1 MTWWWWQDQL
11 MGYTNIRNAVYKM
24 QMQHHQ
30 IITSIISGSAER
42 ANANIKCKRV
52 FLSKFM
58 SKMKVST
65 RRLLAHYVNLYRKC
79 NNNNNGV
86 DDDEEP
92 AKMRDIF
99 KGYEEKCTEL
109 CADILKP
116 SLELADLAD
125 SPQRS
130 QMREMAHSLIELMC
144 VFVSKS
150 AVLAVN
156 YHISAHIRPEIA
168 LNRQKFKDIESLN
181 HQQLVIKKNCGG
193 GHSSSSIFLK
203 MYEEVMSLSRNIHQ
217 LSLPRIERQ
226 KKIAIAKRVAI
237 LEALY
242 YSTTFG
248 DGEVEWHFRMDYF
261 NFQTLWCEFK
271 TLSGLFGVCSCL
283 PSLMM
288 SEEANG
294 KTIMDH
300 HGDISQIFPKLV
312 DVAPMFKFLFCERVG
327 FGNHYSKIS
336 LVFRV
341 ALTELARNIM
351 FLGHCDSIDAY
362 IRKTTTAASKYFSAM
377 LERGHMLVP
386 RLKRWI
392 MAVHRIAMVN
402 LEIHLAL
409 YAVQVDMLYV

>member
-1 MTWWWWQDQL
+1 MTLGEQDQL

-24 QMQHHQ
+24 HMQHHQ
-30 IITSIISGSAER
+30 IITSISGVSER

-65 RRLLAHYVNLYRKC
+65 RRMLAHYVNLYRKC
-79 NNNNNGV
+79 NNNNGV
-86 DDDEEP
+86 DDEEP
-92 AKMRDIF
+92 GKMRDIF

-116 SLELADLAD
+116 SLEPSDLAD

-130 QMREMAHSLIELMC
+130 QMRELAHSLIELMC

-156 YHISAHIRPEIA
+156 YHISAHIRPQIA
-168 LNRQKFKDIESLN
+168 LNRKTFTDIESLN

-193 GHSSSSIFLK
+193 HHQSSSIFLK
-203 MYEEVMSLSRNIHQ
+203 MYEEVMTLSRNIHQ
-217 LSLPRIERQ
+217 FSLPRIERQ

-288 SEEANG
+288 SEEANA
-294 KTIMDH
+294 KTIMDWG

-362 IRKTTTAASKYFSAM
+362 IIRNTTASKYFSAM

-402 LEIHLAL
+402 LEIHLTL

>member
-1 MTWWWWQDQL
+1 

-30 IITSIISGSAER
+30 MVMSISNVSER
-42 ANANIKCKRV
+42 DKINIKCKRV

-58 SKMKVST
+58 CKMKVCT
-65 RRLLAHYVNLYRKC
+65 RRLLAHYINLYRKC
-79 NNNNNGV
+79 NGV

-92 AKMRDIF
+92 LKMRDIF

-109 CADILKP
+109 LADIVKP
-116 SLELADLAD
+116 SLEPSDLVD
-125 SPQRS
+125 SPLRS
-130 QMREMAHSLIELMC
+130 RMCEMAHSLIELMC

-168 LNRQKFKDIESLN
+168 LKRQTFMDIESLN
-181 HQQLVIKKNCGG
+181 HQQIIIKKNG
-193 GHSSSSIFLK
+193 SSMNPNSRMFEK
-203 MYEEVMSLSRNIHQ
+203 MYEEVMNISRKFHQ
-217 LSLPRIERQ
+217 FSLPRIEKR
-226 KKIAIAKRVAI
+226 KKIEIAKRVAI

-242 YSTTFG
+242 YSTSFG

-261 NFQTLWCEFK
+261 NFQTLRYELK

-283 PSLMM
+283 PSQLTISEADAKTMM
-288 SEEANG
+288 DWRHS
-294 KTIMDH
+294 
-300 HGDISQIFPKLV
+300 DISQIFPKLV

-341 ALTELARNIM
+341 ALMELARNIM
-351 FLGHCDSIDAY
+351 FLGYYDSIDAY
-362 IRKTTTAASKYFSAM
+362 IRKTTASKYFSAM
-377 LERGHMLVP
+377 LERGHMLLP

-392 MAVHRIAMVN
+392 LAVHGIAMVN

-409 YAVQVDMLYV
+409 YAVQVNMLYV